1 MRQNLAAIGG
11 DKHQILNADSR
22 VAGQINA
29 RLYGEYHPF
38 LRNRIAGGADIRR
51 LMHHQANTVAR
62 ACDKGGAIPRIDNH
76 LTHCGVYLA
85 HPDAGTD
92 KIDTGLLGAADDLI
106 DLTVLFADLTVK
118 HSTCHVTPIVVD
130 RADQIDQH

>member
-51 LMHHQANTVAR
+51 LMHHQANTVAG
-62 ACDKGGAIPRIDNH
+62 ACDKGGAKYRDDVFALFQNGN
-76 LTHCGVYLA
+76 GV
-85 HPDAGTD
+85 AGRPSF
-92 KIDTGLLGAADDLI
+92 I
-106 DLTVLFADLTVK
+106 
-118 HSTCHVTPIVVD
+118 
-130 RADQIDQH
+130 